1 MDIFLQVIVTGIA
14 TGGVYGLIALGF
26 VLIFKAT
33 GILNLATG
41 AFMTLGAYIC
51 LTVLGQFGAPFWVA
65 FLCTL
70 GFAIVMGIVLERI
83 ILRPLIGEPI
93 ISVVMVTIG
102 LSSILQGLTH
112 IIWSPEYRSFPEIFP
127 PEPLDLGFAIVPSG
141 LLWGFIFAAIGTIIF
156 ILIFKLTRTG
166 VAMRATA
173 SDQQAAL
180 SMGISVRWI
189 FALSWSYG
197 AVAAVIGGI
206 VIGNISGISIYLGD
220 IGLKVLA
227 VIILG
232 GLDSIGGAILGGL
245 IIGILENLTGLY
257 LDPVFGGGVKNVAPF
272 FILVLIIMIRPYGLF
287 GKKIIERV
295 CILDTGRWF
304 LVSGCWLLVAAISE
318 VSARSQRPVTS
329 DK

>member
-1 MDIFLQVIVTGIA
+1 MDIFIQVIVTGIA

-51 LTVLGQFGAPFWVA
+51 LTVLGQFGAPFWIA
-65 FLCTL
+65 FACTL

-141 LLWGFIFAAIGTIIF
+141 LLWGFVFAAIGTIIF

-257 LDPVFGGGVKNVAPF
+257 LDPVFGGGVKDVAPF

-295 CILDTGRWF
+295 
-304 LVSGCWLLVAAISE
+304 
-318 VSARSQRPVTS
+318 
-329 DK
+329 

>member
-1 MDIFLQVIVTGIA
+1 MDIFLQMIITGTA

-70 GFAIVMGIVLERI
+70 GFAILLGIVLERI

-112 IIWSPEYRSFPEIFP
+112 VIWSPDYRSFPEIFP
-127 PEPLDLGFAIVPSG
+127 PEPLDLGFAVVPSG
-141 LLWGFIFAAIGTIIF
+141 LLWGFIFAALGTIIF

-245 IIGILENLTGLY
+245 IIGILENLAGLY
-257 LDPVFGGGVKNVAPF
+257 LDPIFGGGVKDVAPF
-272 FILVLIIMIRPYGLF
+272 VILVLIIMIRPYGLF

-295 CILDTGRWF
+295 
-304 LVSGCWLLVAAISE
+304 
-318 VSARSQRPVTS
+318 
-329 DK
+329 

>member
-1 MDIFLQVIVTGIA
+1 MDIFIQIIVTGIA

-51 LTVLGQFGAPFWVA
+51 LTALAQLGASFWLA

-70 GFAIVMGIVLERI
+70 GFAILLGIVLERI

-112 IIWSPEYRSFPEIFP
+112 LIWSPDFRSFPEIFP

-141 LLWGFIFAAIGTIIF
+141 LLWGFIFAAVGTIIF
-156 ILIFKLTRTG
+156 ILIFRLTRTG

-189 FALSWSYG
+189 FALSWCYG

-245 IIGILENLTGLY
+245 IIGILENLAGLY
-257 LDPVFGGGVKNVAPF
+257 LDPIFGGGVKDVAPF

-287 GKKIIERV
+287 GKRIIERV
-295 CILDTGRWF
+295 
-304 LVSGCWLLVAAISE
+304 
-318 VSARSQRPVTS
+318 
-329 DK
+329 

>member
-1 MDIFLQVIVTGIA
+1 MEIFIQIIVTGIA

-51 LTVLGQFGAPFWVA
+51 LTVLAQLGAPFWLA
-65 FLCTL
+65 LLCTL
-70 GFAIVMGIVLERI
+70 GFAIMLGIVLERI

-112 IIWSPEYRSFPEIFP
+112 LIWSPDFRSFPEIFP
-127 PEPLDLGFAIVPSG
+127 PEPLDLGIAIVPSG
-141 LLWGFIFAAIGTIIF
+141 LLWGFIFAAVGTIIF

-180 SMGISVRWI
+180 SMGISVRWV

-245 IIGILENLTGLY
+245 IIGVLENLAGLY
-257 LDPVFGGGVKNVAPF
+257 LDPIFGGGVKDVAPF

-295 CILDTGRWF
+295 
-304 LVSGCWLLVAAISE
+304 
-318 VSARSQRPVTS
+318 
-329 DK
+329 

>member
-1 MDIFLQVIVTGIA
+1 MDILLQVLVTGIA

-41 AFMTLGAYIC
+41 VFMTLGAFIC
-51 LTVLGQFGAPFWVA
+51 LTLLTNVGLPFWLA
-65 FLCTL
+65 FTATL
-70 GFAIVMGIVLERI
+70 GFAMILGLLVERV
-83 ILRPLIGEPI
+83 ILRQLIGEPI
-93 ISVVMVTIG
+93 ISVIMVTIG
-102 LSSILQGLTH
+102 LSSILHGLTH
-112 IIWSPEYRSFPEIFP
+112 VIWSPDYRSFPEIFP
-127 PEPLDLGFAIVPSG
+127 PEPLDLGFAVVPSG
-141 LLWGFIFAAIGTIIF
+141 LLWGFIFAAVATILF
-156 ILIFKLTRTG
+156 ILIFKYTRIG

-173 SDQQAAL
+173 SDQQAAQ

-189 FALSWSYG
+189 FALSWSFG
-197 AVAAVIGGI
+197 AVAAFIGGI

-245 IIGILENLTGLY
+245 IIGILENLAGLY
-257 LDPVFGGGVKNVAPF
+257 LDPLVGGGVKGVAPF
-272 FILVLIIMIRPYGLF
+272 LILVLIIMIRPYGLF

-295 CILDTGRWF
+295 
-304 LVSGCWLLVAAISE
+304 
-318 VSARSQRPVTS
+318 
-329 DK
+329 

>member
-1 MDIFLQVIVTGIA
+1 MDIFIQIIVTGIA

-51 LTVLGQFGAPFWVA
+51 LTVIGQLGAPFWLA

-70 GFAIVMGIVLERI
+70 GFAILLGIVLERL

-112 IIWSPEYRSFPEIFP
+112 LIWSPDYRSFPEIFP

-141 LLWGFIFAAIGTIIF
+141 LLWGFIFAAVGTIIF

-206 VIGNISGISIYLGD
+206 VVGNISGISIYLGD

-245 IIGILENLTGLY
+245 IIGILENLAGLY
-257 LDPVFGGGVKNVAPF
+257 LDPIFGGGVKDVAPF
-272 FILVLIIMIRPYGLF
+272 FIFVLIIMIRPYGLF

-295 CILDTGRWF
+295 
-304 LVSGCWLLVAAISE
+304 
-318 VSARSQRPVTS
+318 
-329 DK
+329 

>member
-1 MDIFLQVIVTGIA
+1 MDIFLQLIVTGIA

-41 AFMTLGAYIC
+41 AIMTLGAYIC
-51 LTVLGQFGAPFWVA
+51 LTALGQFGAPFWLA

-70 GFAIVMGIVLERI
+70 GFAIVLGIVLERI

-112 IIWSPEYRSFPEIFP
+112 VIWSPDYRSFPEIFP

-141 LLWGFIFAAIGTIIF
+141 LLWGFIFAAIGTLIF

-180 SMGISVRWI
+180 SMGISVRWV

-245 IIGILENLTGLY
+245 IIGILENLAGLY
-257 LDPVFGGGVKNVAPF
+257 LDPVFGGGVKDVAPF
-272 FILVLIIMIRPYGLF
+272 VILVLIIMIRPYGLF

-295 CILDTGRWF
+295 
-304 LVSGCWLLVAAISE
+304 
-318 VSARSQRPVTS
+318 
-329 DK
+329 

>member
-1 MDIFLQVIVTGIA
+1 MEIFLQIIITGIA

-51 LTVLGQFGAPFWVA
+51 LTVLSQLGAPFWLA

-70 GFAIVMGIVLERI
+70 GFAIMLGIVLERI

-112 IIWSPEYRSFPEIFP
+112 LIWSPDFRSFPEIFP
-127 PEPLDLGFAIVPSG
+127 PEPLDLGIAIVPSG
-141 LLWGFIFAAIGTIIF
+141 LMWGFIFAAVGTIIF

-180 SMGISVRWI
+180 SMGISVRWV

-245 IIGILENLTGLY
+245 IIGVLENLAGLY
-257 LDPVFGGGVKNVAPF
+257 LDPIFGGGVKDVAPF

-295 CILDTGRWF
+295 
-304 LVSGCWLLVAAISE
+304 
-318 VSARSQRPVTS
+318 
-329 DK
+329 

>member
-1 MDIFLQVIVTGIA
+1 MDIFIQVIVTGIA

-141 LLWGFIFAAIGTIIF
+141 LLWGFVFAAIGTIIF

-245 IIGILENLTGLY
+245 IIGILENLFGLY
-257 LDPVFGGGVKNVAPF
+257 LDPVFGGGVKDVAPF

-295 CILDTGRWF
+295 
-304 LVSGCWLLVAAISE
+304 
-318 VSARSQRPVTS
+318 
-329 DK
+329 

>member
-1 MDIFLQVIVTGIA
+1 MDILLQVLVTGIA

-41 AFMTLGAYIC
+41 VFMTLGAFIC
-51 LTVLGQFGAPFWVA
+51 LTLLTNLGLPFWLA
-65 FLCTL
+65 FSATL
-70 GFAIVMGIVLERI
+70 GFAVVLGLLVERF
-83 ILRPLIGEPI
+83 ILRQLIGEPI
-93 ISVVMVTIG
+93 ISVIMVTIG
-102 LSSILQGLTH
+102 LSSILHGLTH
-112 IIWSPEYRSFPEIFP
+112 VIWSPDYRSFPEIFP
-127 PEPLDLGFAIVPSG
+127 PEPLDLKFAVVPSG
-141 LLWGFIFAAIGTIIF
+141 LLWGFIFAAVATILF
-156 ILIFKLTRTG
+156 ILIFKYTRIG

-173 SDQQAAL
+173 SDQQAAQ

-189 FALSWSYG
+189 FALSWSFG
-197 AVAAVIGGI
+197 AVAAFIGGI

-245 IIGILENLTGLY
+245 IIGILENLAGLY
-257 LDPVFGGGVKNVAPF
+257 LDPLVGGGVKGVAPF
-272 FILVLIIMIRPYGLF
+272 LILVLIIMIRPYGLF

-295 CILDTGRWF
+295 
-304 LVSGCWLLVAAISE
+304 
-318 VSARSQRPVTS
+318 
-329 DK
+329 

>member
-1 MDIFLQVIVTGIA
+1 LDLVDIFLQIIVTGIA

-65 FLCTL
+65 FIGTL

-141 LLWGFIFAAIGTIIF
+141 LLWGFVFAAIGTIIF

-257 LDPVFGGGVKNVAPF
+257 LDPVFGGGVKDVAPF

-295 CILDTGRWF
+295 
-304 LVSGCWLLVAAISE
+304 
-318 VSARSQRPVTS
+318 
-329 DK
+329 

>member
-41 AFMTLGAYIC
+41 AIMTIGAYIC
-51 LTVLGQFGAPFWVA
+51 LTVLGQLGAPFWLA
-65 FLCTL
+65 FLGTL
-70 GFAIVMGIVLERI
+70 GFAAVMGIVLERI
-83 ILRPLIGEPI
+83 ILRPMIGQPI
-93 ISVVMVTIG
+93 IAVVMVTIG

-112 IIWSPEYRSFPEIFP
+112 IIWSPDYRSFPEIFP
-127 PEPLDLGFAIVPSG
+127 PEPLDLGFAVVPSG
-141 LLWGFIFAAIGTIIF
+141 LLWGFIFAAIGTVVF

-180 SMGISVRWI
+180 SMGISVRWV

-245 IIGILENLTGLY
+245 IIGILENMAGLY
-257 LDPVFGGGVKNVAPF
+257 LDPVFGGGVKDVAPF

-295 CILDTGRWF
+295 
-304 LVSGCWLLVAAISE
+304 
-318 VSARSQRPVTS
+318 
-329 DK
+329 

>member
-1 MDIFLQVIVTGIA
+1 MDIFLQMMVTGTA

-51 LTVLGQFGAPFWVA
+51 LTVLGQFGAPFWLA
-65 FLCTL
+65 FLCTM
-70 GFAIVMGIVLERI
+70 GFAVVLGIVLERI

-112 IIWSPEYRSFPEIFP
+112 IIWSPDYRSFPEIFP
-127 PEPLDLGFAIVPSG
+127 PDPLDLGFAVIPSG
-141 LLWGFIFAAIGTIIF
+141 LLWGFIFAALGTIIF

-245 IIGILENLTGLY
+245 IIGILENLAGLY
-257 LDPVFGGGVKNVAPF
+257 LDPVFGGGVKDVAPF
-272 FILVLIIMIRPYGLF
+272 VILVLIIMIRPYGLF

-295 CILDTGRWF
+295 
-304 LVSGCWLLVAAISE
+304 
-318 VSARSQRPVTS
+318 
-329 DK
+329 

>member
-1 MDIFLQVIVTGIA
+1 LIVTGIA

-83 ILRPLIGEPI
+83 ILRPLIGQPI

-112 IIWSPEYRSFPEIFP
+112 VIWSPEYRSFPEIFP

-156 ILIFKLTRTG
+156 TLIFKLTRTG

-180 SMGISVRWI
+180 SMGISVRWV

-232 GLDSIGGAILGGL
+232 GLDSIGGAIIGGL
-245 IIGILENLTGLY
+245 IIGILENLAGLY
-257 LDPVFGGGVKNVAPF
+257 LDPVFGGGVKDVAPF
-272 FILVLIIMIRPYGLF
+272 FILIVIIMIRPYGLF

-295 CILDTGRWF
+295 
-304 LVSGCWLLVAAISE
+304 
-318 VSARSQRPVTS
+318 
-329 DK
+329 